1 MVKELAKKDSQ
12 SWEEDGIVYVNRK
25 IYVLNNQKIREKILQ
40 KNYKP
45 VDVEHPGQQCM
56 IELIKRNYW
65 WPGIK
70 NDMKNYVQGCFKCQQ
85 DKVQHMKKAGELY
98 PLEIPKGSWQEISI
112 NIIEPLLRSNR
123 KDTIMV
129 IVDWFTKMIQL
140 RATIMNASSEEIT
153 KIYQDKI

>member
-1 MVKELAKKDSQ
+1 
-12 SWEEDGIVYVNRK
+12 
-25 IYVLNNQKIREKILQ
+25 
-40 KNYKP
+40 
-45 VDVEHPGQQCM
+45 M

-70 NDMKNYVQGCFKCQQ
+70 NDMKNYVQECFKCQQ

-112 NIIEPLLRSNR
+112 NIIEQLLRSNR
-123 KDTIMV
+123 KDAIMV
-129 IVDWFTKMIQL
+129 IVDLFTKMIQL
-140 RATIMNASSEEIT
+140 RAITTNVLSEEIT

>member
-1 MVKELAKKDSQ
+1 
-12 SWEEDGIVYVNRK
+12 
-25 IYVLNNQKIREKILQ
+25 
-40 KNYKP
+40 
-45 VDVEHPGQQCM
+45 M

-70 NDMKNYVQGCFKCQQ
+70 NDMKNYVQECFKCQQ

-123 KDTIMV
+123 KDAIMV
-129 IVDWFTKMIQL
+129 IVDLFTKMIQL
-140 RATIMNASSEEIT
+140 RAITTNVLSEEIT